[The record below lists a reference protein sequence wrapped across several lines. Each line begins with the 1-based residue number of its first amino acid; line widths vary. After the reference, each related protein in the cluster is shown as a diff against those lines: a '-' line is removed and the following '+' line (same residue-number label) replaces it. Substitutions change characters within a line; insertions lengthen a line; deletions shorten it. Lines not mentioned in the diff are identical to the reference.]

1 MIESPERNLYNY
13 GHLINDKEGKNIY
26 SAEKTVSLICGT
38 VKTGQL
44 HSKEGFQGGSVVN
57 NPSASAEGTNTGSI
71 PGLGRSPGVGNGN
84 PLQYSCLENC
94 QNRGAWWATVN
105 GVTKNWT

>member
-44 HSKEGFQGGSVVN
+44 HSKEGFQGGSVVKN
-57 NPSASAEGTNTGSI
+57 LPANVGDVGSV
-71 PGLGRSPGVGNGN
+71 PRS
-84 PLQYSCLENC
+84 
-94 QNRGAWWATVN
+94 
-105 GVTKNWT
+105 